1 MWSDDGSLA
10 EVLSP
15 FVVAATF
22 MTWTDECVIDSTVN
36 HDGLFREKPL
46 LRALKK
52 KNDKLD
58 YKTSDIAAALDTIRK
73 QKKAE
78 GNDLGL
84 HEDVCNMGPRSWQY
98 ISARRIACMLRHI
111 TKAQRAAKPPVW
123 VKLLFQEEMDT
134 QVDGAETLQTQPV
147 IEVGDSPQET
157 LQTQPPET
165 VEDLAPFPALRA
177 PKSF

>member
-1 MWSDDGSLA
+1 MSLSGPSEALASDPEPVGGEPPPKKPRSTMWSDDGSLA

-36 HDGLFREKPL
+36 HQLLFREKPL

-78 GNDLGL
+78 GKDLGL

-98 ISARRIACMLRHI
+98 VSAHRIACMLRHI
-111 TKAQRAAKPPVW
+111 TRAERAVKPPMW
-123 VKLLFQEEMDT
+123 VKLFSRKQRGKHKSM
-134 QVDGAETLQTQPV
+134 AQTPSRRIQ
-147 IEVGDSPQET
+147 
-157 LQTQPPET
+157 
-165 VEDLAPFPALRA
+165 
-177 PKSF
+177 